1 MGTTHQQLFVGGVG
15 ACLYKSTDVH
25 HYPPP
30 ECYSICIPQH
40 HERSVGQMRPLGK
53 LKDIQVRTAGAGV
66 LGDGGGLVLRVT
78 QGVTGLNRVWM
89 FRYKRYGHAHWMG
102 LGSYP
107 DVTLAR
113 AREKAQDA
121 RRSLD
126 DGLDPLAQKR
136 AVRASLSQQ
145 QAEQIKSLTFDQA
158 AGQYIAS
165 HSAGWRNGSH
175 EKQWTA
181 SLRNNVSPVIGG
193 LPVATIDTAL
203 VLKTLEPIWTTKPS
217 TASRI
222 RARIESILDWARVR
236 GFREGEN
243 PARWRG
249 HLDHLLPRPSK
260 VKAAEHHPSLPYSE
274 MHAFLQLVRARKG
287 ATALALEFIILT
299 AARAGEVVGMKWAEV
314 DLIAKVWTVPA
325 SRMKAGREHRVPLSA
340 SAVALLVKQ
349 PRESEFVFPGQNR
362 PTLSSG
368 ALDRLI
374 RKRMKSGVCTH
385 GFRSTFRTW
394 AAERTSYPSE
404 VAELALAHVVGTK
417 VEQAYNRTDLFER
430 RRRLMADWATFCET
444 PTTSAEVIAIRA

>member
-1 MGTTHQQLFVGGVG
+1 
-15 ACLYKSTDVH
+15 
-25 HYPPP
+25 
-30 ECYSICIPQH
+30 
-40 HERSVGQMRPLGK
+40 MRPLGK
-53 LKDIQVRTAGAGV
+53 LKDIQVRTAGVGV

-78 QGVTGLNRVWM
+78 QGATGVNRVWM
-89 FRYKRYGHAHWMG
+89 FRYKRDGRAHWMG

-107 DVTLAR
+107 DITLAR

-121 RRSLD
+121 RRGLA

-136 AVRASLSQQ
+136 AQRASLSQQ

-158 AGQYIAS
+158 AVQYVAS
-165 HSAGWRNGSH
+165 HSAGWRSGKH
-175 EKQWTA
+175 ERQWTV
-181 SLRNNVSPVIGG
+181 SLRTYVSPVLGG
-193 LPVATIDTAL
+193 LPVAAIDTAL
-203 VLKTLEPIWTTKPS
+203 VLKALEPIWITKANS
-217 TASRI
+217 ASRI

-274 MHAFLQLVRARKG
+274 MNVFLLRLRDRRGTA
-287 ATALALEFIILT
+287 ALALEFIVLT
-299 AARAGEVVGMKWAEV
+299 AARAGEVVGMRWAEV

-325 SRMKAGREHRVPLSA
+325 SRMKAGREHRVPLST
-340 SAVALLVKQ
+340 SAIALLEKQ

-374 RKRMKSGVCTH
+374 RCRMKSGVCTH

-404 VAELALAHVVGTK
+404 VAELALAHAVGSK

-430 RRRLMADWATFCET
+430 RRRLMADWAAFCET
-444 PTTSAEVIAIRA
+444 PATSAEVIPIRA